1 MVLYCVSSKRERGD
15 DPTDNRVRK
24 DKSEHKYGKA
34 FINDKNSEGLGIGKA
49 KKHVAVWFDGERD
62 KRIGD
67 RTAPVKVILEPL
79 DCDGFFTS
87 EYLEKVTIT

>member
-1 MVLYCVSSKRERGD
+1 MEWVPWERLGEI
-15 DPTDNRVRK
+15 RVRK
-24 DKSEHKYGKA
+24 DKSEQKYGKTYGKK
-34 FINDKNSEGLGIGKA
+34 FINSEGLGIGDA
-49 KKHVAVWFDGERD
+49 QRHVAVWFDGERD